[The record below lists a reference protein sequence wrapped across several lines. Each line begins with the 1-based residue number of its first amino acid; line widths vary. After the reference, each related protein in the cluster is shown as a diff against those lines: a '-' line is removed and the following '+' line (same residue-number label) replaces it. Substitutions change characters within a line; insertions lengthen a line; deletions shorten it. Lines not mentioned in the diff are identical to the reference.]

1 MGRTRDPQ
9 TQGASQGR
17 QQGTG
22 IKPGFSMRPAGP
34 EVSIAPEKMKDD
46 VYAICLRVPSDQALW
61 IQAG

>member
-9 TQGASQGR
+9 THGASHGR

-22 IKPGFSMRPAGP
+22 IKPSFSMRPAGP
-34 EVSIAPEKMKDD
+34 EVSIASEKMKDD
-46 VYAICLRVPSDQALW
+46 VKIICLRVPSDQALW